1 MEAKE
6 YKKGEKTI
14 VEISGRLDATSSPVI
29 QEQLMQIIDREKSI
43 ILDCTHVEFI
53 SSSGLRVFLMA
64 AKKLKGGNGSL
75 VICALSEN
83 VKEVFDISGLSSIL
97 TLIPTMEEALKI

>member
-1 MEAKE
+1 MEARE
-6 YKKGEKTI
+6 YKKGGKTI
-14 VEISGRLDATSSPVI
+14 VEISGRLDAASSPI
-29 QEQLMQIIDREKSI
+29 LQEQLMQIIEREKNI
-43 ILDCTHVEFI
+43 VMDCAHVEFI

-75 VICALSEN
+75 AICALSEN

-97 TLIPTMEEALKI
+97 NLFSTLEEALKI